1 MEDDGPR
8 LKTVDGGPGL
18 CTGDDP
24 GEMLEGLG
32 LTSNLAAWSWLK
44 NVFGLDWKDDEELL
58 PNTDWRVRG
67 DSGPRKLL
75 KFTNGDDEDVDGD
88 DWPGKVTGLPLL
100 PWLLN

>member
-44 NVFGLDWKDDEELL
+44 NVFGLDWKDGDELL

-75 KFTNGDDEDVDGD
+75 KFTNGDDEDAVGG

>member
-44 NVFGLDWKDDEELL
+44 NVLGLGLAWNDGELL

-75 KFTNGDDEDVDGD
+75 KFTNGDDDDDVVGD

-100 PWLLN
+100 P